1 MRKIKLLLADDHA
14 VLRAGLKTLFENQPD
29 IEVIAEAG
37 DGHEA
42 VAKALATRPDMV
54 LMDITMPGLTGLEAT
69 REIKRQQP
77 DIKILALT
85 VHEDEHYMH
94 QMLRAGADGYLPK
107 KAVDTELLDAVRA
120 TCRGENF
127 IHSSMTTGIVSN
139 LRQEVPSTAGQEPVD
154 DKLTN
159 REREVLRLLA
169 LGHTNQHIAD
179 MLYLSVKTV
188 ETHKARLKVK
198 LGIKG
203 RADLV
208 RYAMRQG
215 LLETDG

>member
-1 MRKIKLLLADDHA
+1 MQKIKLLLADDHA

-85 VHEDEHYMH
+85 VHEDERYMH
-94 QMLRAGADGYLPK
+94 QMLHAGADGYLPK
-107 KAVDTELLDAVRA
+107 KAADTELLDAVRA
-120 TCRGENF
+120 TCRGEHF
-127 IHSSMTTGIVSN
+127 IHSSMTQGVVSI
-139 LRQEVPSTAGQEPVD
+139 LRQEVPAAPGRAD
-154 DKLTN
+154 DTDGLTK

-179 MLYLSVKTV
+179 MLFLSVKTV
-188 ETHKARLKVK
+188 ETYKARLKVK